1 MAASKKPGNGARKK
15 ATPKKPA
22 ARRTK
27 SAPATRKA
35 PAKAARKTAPKS
47 AANARAK
54 SAAGAEAEASE
65 LMPPPSNGAGT
76 PGRAGKTARAAKAES
91 TEPSLRRPRRAG
103 FPRSFAVG
111 SIVAGVV
118 VVIVLIARSG
128 DDNNKGIVANTIP
141 TITTATPA
149 APPAAAKTPTVT
161 APAVKTPSAAAPATA
176 QPTGRAAKCDPI
188 VGSGSLNSGKTY
200 PVTSSANGERLPAGC
215 GEAHS
220 VLLSAL
226 SGQATQ
232 VGGWSCETDTSG
244 DPIAVCRSGGRT
256 ILARG

>member
-1 MAASKKPGNGARKK
+1 MAASKKPGNGAGKK
-15 ATPKKPA
+15 AAPKKPA
-22 ARRTK
+22 AKRAGSGT
-27 SAPATRKA
+27 ATRKA

-65 LMPPPSNGAGT
+65 PMPPPSNGAGK
-76 PGRAGKTARAAKAES
+76 PKGAGKTARAAMAES
-91 TEPSLRRPRRAG
+91 TEHKLRRPRRAG
-103 FPRSFAVG
+103 FARSFAVG
-111 SIVAGVV
+111 SIVAGIV
-118 VVIVLIARSG
+118 VVIVLIARG
-128 DDNNKGIVANTIP
+128 RDDNNTATVANTIP

-161 APAVKTPSAAAPATA
+161 APAVKPPSAAAPATA
-176 QPTGRAAKCDPI
+176 QPAGRAAKCDPI

-200 PVTSSANGERLPAGC
+200 PVTSSANGGRQPAGC

-220 VLLSAL
+220 ILLSAL

-232 VGGWSCETDTSG
+232 VGGWSCKTDTSG